1 MENLQIYIKLKIL
14 SYYRLYNEFPL
25 FIRFLFLGILL
36 LCGYILA
43 TSYLVLSLTHYLY
56 CLVAFLVAGNWFCK
70 LNAKEKI
77 LIQILNIPIRPLFFI
92 RCFLVSIPFIILNLT
107 IGISV
112 LLTGSIFLYFF
123 NRIKYERKFIIP
135 TPYSLSAYQWIS
147 TWRAEGLWLYLAG
160 LLFTLAG
167 IYSRNENLICFSLI
181 WITCLPCFLAYNTY
195 TDSRYFLV
203 IYKNTSL
210 ILIRKTAELI
220 YNILISLIIPVTL
233 IVIFKSF
240 SLPILYCIIGVTVS
254 SLFLLYSYYCCYPN
268 RLQAIVIFGMTLIV
282 SSAIIS
288 EIPLAGIICSL
299 FLLSILYFIAYLNLK
314 SIVYAEPTSTN

>member
-1 MENLQIYIKLKIL
+1 MKNLHLYIKLKIL

-56 CLVAFLVAGNWFCK
+56 CLVAFLVVGNWFCK

-77 LIQILNIPIRPLFFI
+77 LIQILNIPIRALFFI
-92 RCFLVSIPFIILNLT
+92 RCFLVSLPFIILNLT
-107 IGISV
+107 IGVSV
-112 LLTGSIFLYFF
+112 FLTGSFFLYFF
-123 NRIKYERKFIIP
+123 NQIKHECKFTIP
-135 TPYSLSAYQWIS
+135 TPYSLSSYQWIS
-147 TWRAEGLWLYLAG
+147 SWRAEGLWLYFTG
-160 LLFTLAG
+160 IIFTLAG
-167 IYSRNENLICFSLI
+167 LYSRNENLICFSLI

-195 TDSRYFLV
+195 TDSRYFLI
-203 IYKNTSL
+203 IYKSTSF
-210 ILIRKTAELI
+210 ILIRKTTELI

-233 IVIFKSF
+233 ILIFKFF
-240 SLPILYCIIGVTVS
+240 SLLILYCIIGVTIS

-268 RLQAIVIFGMTLIV
+268 RLQAIVIFGMTLIA
-282 SSAIIS
+282 SGTILS
-288 EIPLAGIICSL
+288 EIPLAGIFCSL
-299 FLLSILYFIAYLNLK
+299 FLLCILYFIAYLNLK